1 LNKLLVSSLTVIAIL
16 STTVLSVFAAPSAA
30 KSTEIGPF
38 DGEFHGRVYGND
50 GTSAPLS
57 LVMTHKGEQVEGTAF
72 LGNGLFVDAGWC
84 GAGYLPASNE
94 YASGHSSPSNPRH
107 ISTESTFNVEGF
119 DVTVELDANASS
131 NGESIEAEATIDLPW
146 LCGRDPVLTGTLYK
160 AS

>member
-1 LNKLLVSSLTVIAIL
+1 
-16 STTVLSVFAAPSAA
+16 
-30 KSTEIGPF
+30 
-38 DGEFHGRVYGND
+38 
-50 GTSAPLS
+50 
-57 LVMTHKGEQVEGTAF
+57 MTHKGEQVEGTAF